1 MRRARLDLAILAAL
15 ALLANLTYFAFSSG
29 DFFYPDSATYIAP
42 ARSMLAGHGFT
53 RDGRTPETFRT
64 PGYPLALMPF
74 IAASPN
80 FAAIVVILQH
90 LLNAL
95 LAMAIYLFAR
105 QRFSR
110 FVAFAAAAVFA
121 IDPSTI
127 HYANKVLTETLFTLL
142 LFALVWAF
150 AGPPDRGRSANEI
163 ASGAPAPSPA
173 AFQLL
178 LGLLCG
184 VLVLIRPLA
193 ILYFVVLAVLFA
205 FWRRRGITLFVIAS
219 LVLPLAWA
227 ARNRARTGVFSI
239 ADVAGVNMLL
249 HRAAPALAIFD
260 DYDFAEALHD
270 RQEELSSAAD
280 EEIAMRYHV
289 DPAEITPAMHAKYF
303 GRIGRRI
310 ALQHPLGLALLHVRG
325 VLVNLFDS
333 DWDAFAILSRV
344 PATLVQ
350 LVLVAWTHL
359 VTFLAIFGLIVMR
372 RRDARLAALFAL
384 TIAYFIVLSAG
395 SEAESRFRVPV
406 VPLMAIAAACGAER
420 IGGRISAS

>member
-1 MRRARLDLAILAAL
+1 MQRARLDLAILAAL
-15 ALLANLTYFAFSSG
+15 ALLANLAYFAFSSG
-29 DFFYPDSATYIAP
+29 DFFFPDSATYIAP

-64 PGYPLALMPF
+64 PGYPLVLMPF

-80 FAAIVVILQH
+80 FPAIVVVLQH
-90 LLNAL
+90 LLNTL
-95 LAMAIYLFAR
+95 LTIAIYLFAR

-110 FVAFAAAAVFA
+110 FVAFTAAAVFA

-127 HYANKVLTETLFTLL
+127 HYANKVLTETLFTAL
-142 LFALVWAF
+142 LFALVWAC
-150 AGPPDRGRSANEI
+150 AGE
-163 ASGAPAPSPA
+163 ASRRTSIVAI
-173 AFQLL
+173 L

-184 VLVLIRPLA
+184 VLVLIRPVA
-193 ILYFVVLAVLFA
+193 IVYFVVPAVLFA
-205 FWRRRGITLFVIAS
+205 FWRRRGVALFVIAA
-219 LVLPLAWA
+219 LVLPIAWA
-227 ARNRARTGVFSI
+227 GRNRARTGVFSI

-260 DYDFAEALHD
+260 DYDFAEALND

-280 EEIAMRYHV
+280 EEIEARYHV
-289 DPAEITPAMHAKYF
+289 DPGHLTPAMHAKYF

-333 DWDAFAILSRV
+333 DWEAFEIVSRV
-344 PATLVQ
+344 PTTLVQ
-350 LVLVAWTHL
+350 IVLVAWTHL
-359 VTFLAIFGLIVMR
+359 VTLLALVGLLVLR

-420 IGGRISAS
+420 VGRAMVEDVHVE